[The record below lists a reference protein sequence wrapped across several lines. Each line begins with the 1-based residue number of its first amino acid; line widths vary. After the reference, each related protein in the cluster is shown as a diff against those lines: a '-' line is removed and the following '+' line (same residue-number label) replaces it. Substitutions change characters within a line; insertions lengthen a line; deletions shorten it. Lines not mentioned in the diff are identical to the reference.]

1 MSIAALQSGVSG
13 IQQGFSS
20 LKQNAH
26 EIANAN
32 GGNGQ
37 NLASS
42 MVGLIQD
49 RTQVAVN
56 AEVIKAVD
64 DTLGTLL
71 DVMA

>member
-1 MSIAALQSGVSG
+1 MSISALHSGVSG

-20 LKQNAH
+20 LRQNAH

-32 GGNGQ
+32 GGNGKDI
-37 NLASS
+37 ASS

-49 RTQVAVN
+49 RNQVSAN
-56 AEVIKAVD
+56 AEVIKTVD
-64 DTLGTLL
+64 DTIGTLL